1 MEQKCLGFIFLKCF
15 LNRLHC
21 HFLFIRR
28 ESFSVLTNFLSYG
41 SRYTSTCSGEKENFS
56 YNVFNVPLVVLSSF
70 NNNRSST
77 GTSCSIKKSIIAA
90 CLWACEDKAFFASLS
105 SSKDGGMT

>member
-1 MEQKCLGFIFLKCF
+1 HTRSKRDWSSDVCSSDLIAIFCSF
-15 LNRLHC
+15 V
-21 HFLFIRR
+21 R

-77 GTSCSIKKSIIAA
+77 GPSCSIKKSIITAS
-90 CLWACEDKAFFASLS
+90 LWACEDKAFFASCS
-105 SSKDGGMT
+105 SSKDG